1 MPFDGHLPREPERR
15 AAAPPVISDIAVC
28 WLIGVTATLSLI
40 MPFSLPATV
49 DLVRYLLGG

>member
-15 AAAPPVISDIAVC
+15 AAVAPVTSDMAVC
-28 WLIGVTATLSLI
+28 WLVGVTATLLLI
-40 MPFSLPATV
+40 TPFSLPAAV